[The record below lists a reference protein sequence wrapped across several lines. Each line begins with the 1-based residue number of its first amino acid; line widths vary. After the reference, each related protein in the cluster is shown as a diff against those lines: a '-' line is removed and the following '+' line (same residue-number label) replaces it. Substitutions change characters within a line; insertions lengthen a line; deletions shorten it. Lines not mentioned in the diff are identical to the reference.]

1 MKISI
6 SGCMAC
12 LIPLLL
18 TGCASFSKDGGF
30 GNVQSTVHQF
40 TNVNVSWPRTAAD
53 ERATDERVQAL
64 LASPLSADAAVELA
78 LVNNKA
84 MRASFYQLGLSEA
97 DVVQGGRL
105 PNPRFSMLYARNS
118 GDYKI
123 EQALTFN
130 IMTLLTMPRAQAIE
144 RARFET
150 TQKSVA
156 QDVLRLARDTR
167 IAWVEAV
174 AANESVRYLAQVREV
189 AEASAQ
195 LAARMRKTGNWGVLE
210 EAREREFYTGA
221 NLEYASA
228 VSAQI
233 RAHERLA
240 RLLGLQET
248 DREHWLLDTRLPDL
262 PDAIDPLPA
271 AEQQAMQQ
279 RLDLQIVRMETDMLA
294 QTLGLTKQ
302 TRLINVLELGPAR
315 VLEGGRS
322 EPYKNGIDIS
332 FELPIFDWGDA
343 RVARAEARY
352 MQALH
357 SAAQQV
363 VQARSEVREAHGIY
377 QNSYQV
383 AKHFRD
389 EVVPLRKQVSQEYLL
404 RYNGMLNSVFD
415 LLADARQQVN
425 GVNQYMQALRDFWI
439 ADSNLHMAM
448 VGSIADR

>member
-1 MKISI
+1 MV
-6 SGCMAC
+6 C
-12 LIPLLL
+12 LIPLFLA
-18 TGCASFSKDGGF
+18 GCAGFSKDGGF

-40 TNVNVSWPRTAAD
+40 ANVNMNWPRTPAD
-53 ERATDERVQAL
+53 ERLAADRVQAL
-64 LASPLSADAAVELA
+64 LAGPLSADAAVELA
-78 LVNNKA
+78 LINNKA
-84 MRASFYQLGLSEA
+84 MRASFYRLGLSEA
-97 DVVQGGRL
+97 DVVQAGRL
-105 PNPRFSMLYARNS
+105 PNPRFSMLYARNG

-130 IMTLLTMPRAQAIE
+130 IMTLLTMPKAQAIE
-144 RARFET
+144 RTRFEA

-156 QDVLRLARDTR
+156 QEVLRLARDTR

-195 LAARMRKTGNWGVLE
+195 LAERMRKAGNWSMLE
-210 EAREREFYTGA
+210 EAREREFYIGA
-221 NLEYASA
+221 NLEYAAAAST
-228 VSAQI
+228 QI

-240 RLLGLQET
+240 RLLGLQEIDQ
-248 DREHWLLDTRLPDL
+248 DRWLLDVRLPDL
-262 PDAIDPLPA
+262 PSDINPLPA

-425 GVNQYMQALRDFWI
+425 GVNQYMGALRDFWI
-439 ADSNLHMAM
+439 AESNLQMAM

>member
-1 MKISI
+1 
-6 SGCMAC
+6 
-12 LIPLLL
+12 
-18 TGCASFSKDGGF
+18 
-30 GNVQSTVHQF
+30 
-40 TNVNVSWPRTAAD
+40 
-53 ERATDERVQAL
+53 
-64 LASPLSADAAVELA
+64 
-78 LVNNKA
+78 
-84 MRASFYQLGLSEA
+84 
-97 DVVQGGRL
+97 
-105 PNPRFSMLYARNS
+105 
-118 GDYKI
+118 
-123 EQALTFN
+123 
-130 IMTLLTMPRAQAIE
+130 MPKAQAIE
-144 RARFET
+144 RTRFEA

-156 QDVLRLARDTR
+156 QEVLRLARDTR

-195 LAARMRKTGNWGVLE
+195 LAERMRKAGNWSMLE
-210 EAREREFYTGA
+210 EAREREFYIGA
-221 NLEYASA
+221 NLEYAAAAST
-228 VSAQI
+228 QI

-240 RLLGLQET
+240 RLLGLQEIDQ
-248 DREHWLLDTRLPDL
+248 DRWLLDVRLPDL
-262 PDAIDPLPA
+262 PSDINPLPA

-425 GVNQYMQALRDFWI
+425 GVNQYMGALRDFWI
-439 ADSNLHMAM
+439 AESNLQMAM